1 MDAVLELLRESF
13 GAYIAFGFLLLLVLL
28 RLDAQRFGA
37 AEYDEAARDGR
48 LPSLRRRLGWYIVG
62 LGLIAAAAF
71 IHPRP
76 ASDLF
81 LTLGDRLQV
90 IVYGFGYGLL
100 GTAQAVAFA
109 VLRYRHLRLPPV
121 RTYPGSVMNTVATAF
136 IDEATFRGLLLGFVL
151 IAGVDAN
158 LANVIQTLVYVLAT
172 RVGAPG
178 RDRYMLVLML
188 VLGLASGWVTI
199 QTGGIGAAFL
209 GHAITRVA
217 MFLTT
222 GHAGQVALR
231 GGEDED
237 VANRLRTP
245 DGWNAVGA
253 RESSRRD
260 R

>member
-1 MDAVLELLRESF
+1 MDAVLEALRESF
-13 GAYIAFGFLLLLVLL
+13 GAFIAFGFLMLLLLL
-28 RLDAQRFGA
+28 RIDAERFGA
-37 AEYDEAARDGR
+37 AEYDEAARGGR
-48 LPSLRRRLGWYIVG
+48 PPALRRRLGWYIVG
-62 LGLIAAAAF
+62 LGLVAAAAY

-81 LTLGDRLQV
+81 LVLGDRLQV

-109 VLRYRHLRLPPV
+109 ILRYRHLRLPEV
-121 RTYPGSVMNTVATAF
+121 RSYPGSVLNTVATAF
-136 IDEATFRGLLLGFVL
+136 IDEATFRGLLLGFIL
-151 IAGVDAN
+151 LAGVDPTVG
-158 LANVIQTLVYVLAT
+158 NVIQAFVYTLAT

-178 RDRYMLVLML
+178 RDRYMLVLVL
-188 VLGLASGWVTI
+188 VIGLASGWVTI

-217 MFLTT
+217 LFLTT
-222 GHAGQVALR
+222 GHAGQVARR
-231 GGEDED
+231 GREEED
-237 VANRLRTP
+237 VENQQETP

-253 RESSRRD
+253 RESSRSD

>member
-1 MDAVLELLRESF
+1 MDAVFDTMRESF
-13 GAYIAFGFLLLLVLL
+13 GAFIALGFLLLLLLL
-28 RLDAQRFGA
+28 RLDAEHFGA
-37 AEYDEAARDGR
+37 AEYDEAGRDGR
-48 LPSLRRRLGWYIVG
+48 PPSLRRRLGWYIVG
-62 LGLIAAAAF
+62 LGLIAAAAA

-81 LTLGDRLQV
+81 LVLGDRLQV
-90 IVYGFGYGLL
+90 LVYGLGYGLL

-109 VLRYRHLRLPPV
+109 YLRYRHLRLPDV
-121 RTYPGSVMNTVATAF
+121 RSYPGSVVNEVATAF
-136 IDEATFRGLLLGFVL
+136 IDEATFRGLLLGFIL
-151 IAGVDAN
+151 LAGVDPT
-158 LANVIQTLVYVLAT
+158 LGNVIQALVYTLAT

-178 RDRYMLVLML
+178 RDRYMLVFVL
-188 VLGLASGWVTI
+188 VLGLASGWVTV

-222 GHAGQVALR
+222 GHAGQVARR
-231 GGEDED
+231 GREDED
-237 VANRLRTP
+237 VDNRLRTP

-253 RESSRRD
+253 RESPRSD